1 MFALT
6 KIDCALAGG
15 PPSLGQS
22 DLYSVLNPTQHPG
35 CLVAGFSTA
44 ARETV
49 SGHIA
54 SKLALEHFITTVT
67 EILTRRSQGEPEA
80 RVVGAME
87 FAFREANRG
96 VYEFGHQ
103 LAAGGRMGASLM
115 GLIIDDGTIAVGK
128 SDSGSVYIV
137 RNGEVVPFFIEDSEA
152 TSINSNHVGANSL
165 VNVEMS
171 SLPLQSGDA
180 ILAFSRTLDPVEEA
194 RLIDSVQAGLIVN
207 GKGLNFGIEHLFPDR
222 GTVPVLLVITVGP
235 EGIYLEE
242 VA

>member
-35 CLVAGFSTA
+35 CLVACFSTA

-54 SKLALEHFITTVT
+54 SKLALENFVTTVT
-67 EILTRRSQGEPEA
+67 EILNRKSNEDGEN

-115 GLIIDDGTIAVGK
+115 GIIIDNGMIAVGK
-128 SDSGSVYIV
+128 SDTGSVYIV
-137 RNGEVVPFFIEDSEA
+137 RNEEVVPFFIEDTEGR
-152 TSINSNHVGANSL
+152 TSSLNHVGANSL
-165 VNVEMS
+165 VNVELS
-171 SLPLQSGDA
+171 SLPLQSGDE
-180 ILAFSRTLDPVEEA
+180 ILAFSRTLEPGEEA
-194 RLIDSVQAGLIVN
+194 RLIDVVQSGLIVN
-207 GKGLNFGIEHLFPDR
+207 GKGLSFGIEHLFASSNPA
-222 GTVPVLLVITVGP
+222 PVLLSVTVGP